1 MKKIFLIAA
10 GLSLGVATT
19 SCSLEKFPETMYA
32 ENNTSGTGDSETA
45 INTRELLEGQLT
57 AMYNYMKG
65 DLQTYWYQL
74 ATLAEAR
81 ADNAYGGNM
90 AETKVVSVESNH
102 IDSDNEF
109 ASNLWNYSMNA
120 VDYANQV
127 ICNIDLV
134 KENDPSLTDKEY
146 QEWLSEALCWRAYI
160 WMNMMQLFGEIPML
174 TEIPPAINAG
184 NVEEVYPLYFPAR
197 VSKQTVG
204 EQIVKDIEEY
214 ACKYAPDM
222 DASNKFRITKGFA
235 YGLMARFYSMREFRD
250 WSKVVSACEAVEG
263 MGYSLCDK
271 YGDLW
276 AYTTGDTGMAA
287 MNTRESIFEVQWT
300 SQTSG
305 SWMWMMFHRNAYVP
319 GDSFSWAKW
328 CTPSRNLT
336 KAYDAEGD
344 TERKNAS
351 VVYDECG
358 WSYHYPSDEYA
369 FMHKFPTNVTPV
381 YLMRL
386 AEIRLLHAEALANT
400 DDPGGA
406 ADIVD
411 EIRGRAGIGKLTV
424 AQRASADLMREAVLH
439 ERRLELAM
447 EGFRWFDLMRYGDDY
462 SKLFEICDGVNIK
475 GSASYDSYFQTR
487 RAMNDNRVL
496 MPVPTSVLED
506 NTNIEQ
512 NLGY

>member
-74 ATLAEAR
+74 TTLAEAR

-204 EQIVKDIEEY
+204 EQIVKDIEE
-214 ACKYAPDM
+214 
-222 DASNKFRITKGFA
+222 
-235 YGLMARFYSMREFRD
+235 
-250 WSKVVSACEAVEG
+250 
-263 MGYSLCDK
+263 
-271 YGDLW
+271 
-276 AYTTGDTGMAA
+276 
-287 MNTRESIFEVQWT
+287 
-300 SQTSG
+300 
-305 SWMWMMFHRNAYVP
+305 
-319 GDSFSWAKW
+319 
-328 CTPSRNLT
+328 
-336 KAYDAEGD
+336 
-344 TERKNAS
+344 
-351 VVYDECG
+351 
-358 WSYHYPSDEYA
+358 
-369 FMHKFPTNVTPV
+369 
-381 YLMRL
+381 
-386 AEIRLLHAEALANT
+386 
-400 DDPGGA
+400 
-406 ADIVD
+406 
-411 EIRGRAGIGKLTV
+411 
-424 AQRASADLMREAVLH
+424 
-439 ERRLELAM
+439 
-447 EGFRWFDLMRYGDDY
+447 
-462 SKLFEICDGVNIK
+462 
-475 GSASYDSYFQTR
+475 
-487 RAMNDNRVL
+487 
-496 MPVPTSVLED
+496 
-506 NTNIEQ
+506 
-512 NLGY
+512 

>member
-65 DLQTYWYQL
+65 DFQNYWYQL
-74 ATLAEAR
+74 IVLAESR
-81 ADNAYGGNM
+81 ADNAYGCPG
-90 AETKVVSVESNH
+90 ETKTMAVEQNQ

-109 ASNLWNYSMNA
+109 AATMWNYSMNA

-386 AEIRLLHAEALANT
+386 AEIRLLHAEALANM

-411 EIRGRAGIGKLTV
+411 EIRGRAGIGKLTA

>member
-1 MKKIFLIAA
+1 MKKILLIAA

-74 ATLAEAR
+74 TTLAEAR

-235 YGLMARFYSMREFRD
+235 YGLMARFYTDEKNSLFSDVDIVPEIVGIIEKDIKYLENMQMVQDKNDMIDEMFPWDELSDDDFPVAVTEILFDDRCHYHELWKGEDLQEETVLSFLDKQRD
-250 WSKVVSACEAVEG
+250 YLRIMNLSSFNELYFVKSDQEIIEALGKLRWVDNFVDIVYEV
-263 MGYSLCDK
+263 LNKDK
-271 YGDLW
+271 DFSDMSIIGIRKALW
-276 AYTTGDTGMAA
+276 K
-287 MNTRESIFEVQWT
+287 IFDVAKEHKI
-300 SQTSG
+300 
-305 SWMWMMFHRNAYVP
+305 MWQGRNFTE
-319 GDSFSWAKW
+319 DSFMQEDL
-328 CTPSRNLT
+328 LT
-336 KAYDAEGD
+336 IC
-344 TERKNAS
+344 R
-351 VVYDECG
+351 
-358 WSYHYPSDEYA
+358 WI
-369 FMHKFPTNVTPV
+369 M
-381 YLMRL
+381 
-386 AEIRLLHAEALANT
+386 EI
-400 DDPGGA
+400 
-406 ADIVD
+406 
-411 EIRGRAGIGKLTV
+411 
-424 AQRASADLMREAVLH
+424 
-439 ERRLELAM
+439 
-447 EGFRWFDLMRYGDDY
+447 
-462 SKLFEICDGVNIK
+462 
-475 GSASYDSYFQTR
+475 
-487 RAMNDNRVL
+487 
-496 MPVPTSVLED
+496 
-506 NTNIEQ
+506 
-512 NLGY
+512 

>member
-74 ATLAEAR
+74 TTLAEAR

-305 SWMWMMFHRNAYVP
+305 SWMWMMFHRNAYIP
-319 GDSFSWAKW
+319 GDSF
-328 CTPSRNLT
+328 
-336 KAYDAEGD
+336 
-344 TERKNAS
+344 
-351 VVYDECG
+351 
-358 WSYHYPSDEYA
+358 
-369 FMHKFPTNVTPV
+369 
-381 YLMRL
+381 
-386 AEIRLLHAEALANT
+386 
-400 DDPGGA
+400 
-406 ADIVD
+406 
-411 EIRGRAGIGKLTV
+411 
-424 AQRASADLMREAVLH
+424 
-439 ERRLELAM
+439 
-447 EGFRWFDLMRYGDDY
+447 
-462 SKLFEICDGVNIK
+462 
-475 GSASYDSYFQTR
+475 
-487 RAMNDNRVL
+487 
-496 MPVPTSVLED
+496 
-506 NTNIEQ
+506 
-512 NLGY
+512 

>member
-1 MKKIFLIAA
+1 MKKILSYAA
-10 GLSLGVATT
+10 VFSLAVAVS
-19 SCSLEKFPETMYA
+19 SCSLEKFPDTMYA
-32 ENNTSGTGDSETA
+32 ENNTSGTGDAETA

-65 DLQTYWYQL
+65 DFQNYWYQL
-74 ATLAEAR
+74 IVLAESR
-81 ADNAYGGNM
+81 ADNAYGCPG
-90 AETKVVSVESNH
+90 ETKTMAVEQNR

-109 ASNLWNYSMNA
+109 AATMWNYSMNA

-134 KENDPSLTDKEY
+134 KENDPSLTEKEY
-146 QEWLSEALCWRAYI
+146 REWLSEALCWRAYI
-160 WMNMMQLFGEIPML
+160 WINMMQLFGEIPML
-174 TEIPPAINAG
+174 TEIPPAINAD
-184 NVEEVYPLYFPAR
+184 NIEEVYPLYFPSR
-197 VSKQTVG
+197 VPKETVG

-222 DASNKFRITKGFA
+222 DASNKFKITKGFA
-235 YGLMARFYSMREFRD
+235 YGLMARFYSLREFRD
-250 WSKVVSACEAVEG
+250 WSKVVTACQAVEG
-263 MGYSLCDK
+263 MGYSLCDS

-287 MNTRESIFEVQWT
+287 MNTRESIFEVQWP

-319 GDSFSWAKW
+319 NDSFSWAKW
-328 CTPSRNLT
+328 STPSRSLT
-336 KAYDAEGD
+336 RAYNAEGD
-344 TERKNAS
+344 TQRLNAS

-358 WSYHYPSDEYA
+358 WSYQYPADAYA

-381 YLMRL
+381 YVMRL
-386 AEIRLLHAEALANT
+386 ADIRLLHAEALANSG
-400 DDPGGA
+400 DPGGA

-411 EIRGRAGIGKLTV
+411 AIRGRAGLGKLSDT
-424 AQRASADLMREAVLH
+424 QRASETQMREAVLD

-462 SKLFEICDGVNIK
+462 SKLIEVCDGVNVK
-475 GSASYDSYFQTR
+475 GSSSYDAYFKDR

-496 MPVPTSVLED
+496 LPIPTGVLDD

>member
-1 MKKIFLIAA
+1 MKKILLIAA
-10 GLSLGVATT
+10 GFSLGVATT

-74 ATLAEAR
+74 ITLAEAR

-351 VVYDECG
+351 VIYDECG

-386 AEIRLLHAEALANT
+386 AEIRLLHAEALANM

-411 EIRGRAGIGKLTV
+411 EIRGRAGIGKLTA
-424 AQRASADLMREAVLH
+424 AQRASSDLMREAVLH

>member
-1 MKKIFLIAA
+1 MKKILLIAA

-74 ATLAEAR
+74 TTLAEAR

-336 KAYDAEGD
+336 KAYE
-344 TERKNAS
+344 KLS
-351 VVYDECG
+351 
-358 WSYHYPSDEYA
+358 
-369 FMHKFPTNVTPV
+369 
-381 YLMRL
+381 
-386 AEIRLLHAEALANT
+386 
-400 DDPGGA
+400 PG
-406 ADIVD
+406 
-411 EIRGRAGIGKLTV
+411 T
-424 AQRASADLMREAVLH
+424 
-439 ERRLELAM
+439 
-447 EGFRWFDLMRYGDDY
+447 
-462 SKLFEICDGVNIK
+462 
-475 GSASYDSYFQTR
+475 
-487 RAMNDNRVL
+487 
-496 MPVPTSVLED
+496 
-506 NTNIEQ
+506 
-512 NLGY
+512 

>member
-1 MKKIFLIAA
+1 MKKILLIAA

-74 ATLAEAR
+74 ITLAESR
-81 ADNAYGGNM
+81 ADNAYGAANEAKTM
-90 AETKVVSVESNH
+90 AVEQNQ
-102 IDSDNEF
+102 IDSDSEF

-146 QEWLSEALCWRAYI
+146 QEWLSEALCWRAYV

-184 NVEEVYPLYFPAR
+184 NVEEVYPLYFPSR

-358 WSYHYPSDEYA
+358 WSYHYPGVPDASGRDPAPACRSAGQYGRSGRRRRHRGRDPRPRRHWQA
-369 FMHKFPTNVTPV
+369 DCGAARVGRPDARSRAPRTPSGTGHGGLPLV
-381 YLMRL
+381 RPDALRRRL
-386 AEIRLLHAEALANT
+386 FETVRNLRRRQHQRLGVLRLLLP
-400 DDPGGA
+400 DPPRDERQPRADAGADFSAGG
-406 ADIVD
+406 
-411 EIRGRAGIGKLTV
+411 
-424 AQRASADLMREAVLH
+424 
-439 ERRLELAM
+439 
-447 EGFRWFDLMRYGDDY
+447 
-462 SKLFEICDGVNIK
+462 
-475 GSASYDSYFQTR
+475 
-487 RAMNDNRVL
+487 
-496 MPVPTSVLED
+496 
-506 NTNIEQ
+506 
-512 NLGY
+512 